1 RAENSALEA
10 SRSPVVAGQRST
22 TTRIAAR
29 ISAIPSVI
37 SQRPFSEGLLRWST
51 GDCFAFTPKM
61 LLVFMGPSTEQS
73 PNQRTFC
80 VATDPLRFGSGIRT
94 NPNRM
99 LTRGNVEAL
108 SKKLENPKAA
118 FETALERSDVDQAA
132 AIALAAGLTQQPLG
146 LAELARIAADVS
158 VPDVLL
164 PLFARAPGSVEPLL
178 PTLELDEH
186 RAALVLAAEVS
197 KLEGAPPKWL
207 IDTLADHIDRSITD
221 ASYELLV
228 ACAYQLDVP
237 ELFAVRHSVRTYLN
251 AADARDVWA
260 TVKRDIAKPL
270 AILPEQE
277 LSLPVVSV
285 KHGGDGPGRN
295 DPCPCGSG
303 QKYKKCHGAE
313 GGLEATAKSRAERLT
328 ELLPR
333 LESKHVLSL
342 TAADLRRI
350 ELAKVPLKLALAVFR
365 EWMFRQRWHEAEAAL
380 EQVCLHPE
388 RKAPADGYRDEFIW
402 QALQNRRLA
411 DAQRQHAKVE
421 KPEQLTPVLDIH
433 AGLLT
438 QWPDWLE
445 LSEDVCVEA
454 AKTGQLLDL
463 VDLTYVL
470 LQRAP
475 GLGLWLASALYDRL
489 KPEEADTLFTSMDD
503 ARDRLG
509 LPSVAARQGR
519 KHLRSAEEK
528 QPAKKID
535 PKEKA
540 KIRALETTLE
550 ESKRK
555 MRQIEQALEKEKAK
569 ASVEAPAP
577 AAAPGARKAFAQR
590 IDELEDRI
598 REGNA
603 ERAGLR
609 REVAELTE
617 RLEQGKGVPPPK
629 VEPVAEEPGE
639 SATRPR
645 GLMLAQWEPRAVE
658 SLEALPA
665 RVSEDVLVKIAELG
679 SGDAAHWIEV
689 KQLQGVAGL
698 YTARIGI
705 HYRAL
710 FTIEGKTLRVH
721 EVVHRE
727 GFDTALRR
735 FK

>member
-1 RAENSALEA
+1 
-10 SRSPVVAGQRST
+10 
-22 TTRIAAR
+22 
-29 ISAIPSVI
+29 
-37 SQRPFSEGLLRWST
+37 
-51 GDCFAFTPKM
+51 
-61 LLVFMGPSTEQS
+61 
-73 PNQRTFC
+73 
-80 VATDPLRFGSGIRT
+80 
-94 NPNRM
+94 M

-108 SKKLENPKAA
+108 SKKLEDPKAA
-118 FETALERSDVDQAA
+118 FEAELARGDVDQAA
-132 AIALAAGLTQQPLG
+132 AIALAAVATNQPLA
-146 LAELARIAADVS
+146 LTELVKIAADVS
-158 VPDVLL
+158 LPDVLL
-164 PLFARAPGSVEPLL
+164 PLFARAEGSIETLL
-178 PTLELDEH
+178 PSLELDEH
-186 RAALVLAAEVS
+186 RGALVLAAEVS
-197 KLEGAPPKWL
+197 KLEGKPPAWL
-207 IDTLADHIDRSITD
+207 VAELAQHIDRSITD

-228 ACAYQLDVP
+228 ACAYELDVP
-237 ELFAVRHSVRTYLN
+237 ELFAVRHSIRTYLN

-285 KHGGDGPGRN
+285 KRGADGPGRN

-303 QKYKKCHGAE
+303 QKFKKCHGAE
-313 GGLEATAKSRAERLT
+313 GMESGTKSRAERLA

-333 LESKHVLSL
+333 LEAKHAMSLSA
-342 TAADLRRI
+342 TDLRSI
-350 ELAKVPLKLALAVFR
+350 ALAKVPFRIALTVFR
-365 EWMFRQRWHEAEAAL
+365 EWMYRQRWREAEAAL
-380 EQVCLHPE
+380 EQLCTHPE
-388 RKAPADGYRDEFIW
+388 RKDSSDGYRDEFIW
-402 QALQNRRLA
+402 LALQSGRLEE
-411 DAQRQHAKVE
+411 AQRQHAKVE
-421 KPEQLTPVLDIH
+421 KPETLTPVLDIH
-433 AGLLT
+433 AALLT
-438 QWPDWLE
+438 RWPEWLE
-445 LSEDVCVEA
+445 LIEDVCVES

-463 VDLTYVL
+463 LDLTHVI

-475 GLGLWLASALYDRL
+475 GLGLWLTTGVYNRV
-489 KPEEADTLFTSMDD
+489 KPEEADTLFASMDD

-509 LPSVAARQGR
+509 LPAISARQGR
-519 KHLRSAEEK
+519 KHVRVAEKKE
-528 QPAKKID
+528 PAKKID

-540 KIRALETTLE
+540 KLRALEATLE
-550 ESKRK
+550 DSKRK
-555 MRQIEQALEKEKAK
+555 MRQIEQQLEKEKAK
-569 ASVEAPAP
+569 ASVEPVAP

-603 ERAGLR
+603 ERAQLR

-617 RLEQGKGVPPPK
+617 RLESGKDAPVPPKPEA
-629 VEPVAEEPGE
+629 VLDEPGE

-698 YTARIGI
+698 YSARIGI

-710 FTIEGKTLRVH
+710 FTVEGKTLRIH